1 MNIFNRITSNLQN
14 FWSNFYDATHNEDP
28 TKTLQYKAVN
38 NISTP
43 IQSVFSNIQQWGKQL
58 SDIAMQHSSN
68 VVDKGYNQGYIDL
81 WSMIKAKHPQYSD
94 ISDEELG
101 RKIVAKYP
109 QYQDIVTKWSWI
121 SSNPISGS
129 LASIESWLSKWV
141 WTFFGG
147 ISDIGSAPLQDTWT
161 AGITRFAKGAL
172 ETGLWAA
179 QTATS
184 IMPTATWVKALVAP
198 TVNTL
203 FSTDT
208 AWKVIQPVTQWI
220 EKGIWMGQSAL
231 GFDPNS
237 SVSKDIQNIGG
248 TLGTTALFA
257 WAQKWASKAYDVAS
271 PYVKNIEWKIWIKV
285 SDIRNSISE
294 KNANKAKAMTD
305 EWLKEIYEAV
315 NPTTRENKA
324 VLRKRVDD
332 LLPYIDET
340 KRFANDLETVKWRVD
355 ADKTTAF
362 KSMENF
368 ENNVW
373 VKGRVNT
380 TTVAKEIANKYQE
393 KIGKSYINAD
403 EARMAQQLIDT
414 LKWFWKTVNDA
425 DIIKV
430 RRAWDKI
437 IEKNKGFMQSAE
449 ATSKGD
455 IFADANRF
463 FREEI
468 KRSNPEYA
476 KFLEKAHKTITLS
489 DILDATIQRRTGQ
502 TQGGFIRKASE
513 NTARVVGTGLWT
525 VVWGIPWAFVWAAA
539 TEWLLAWVN
548 KLTGSSSKLTKWKN
562 LILKSQKNGTSNNN
576 IPDSRTSDMVGKSQL
591 VTSWPRL
598 VKKPVVTPVKVSS
611 KNDTPII
618 KRPTNESKVI
628 KPSTGDTIPEG
639 YFKNAFWE
647 IQKLPSN
654 KKGGF
659 IKIPEIGKKSEIKPE
674 IEKYL
679 KTQNIYD
686 KKQWEYGT
694 ILKKLSEEYSDWKWW
709 ISDEWRLLPKY
720 KEAKKNF
727 DYYFKLLQD
736 FNWLESSKKASK
748 EFNKLW
754 IVERQKIRRQINET
768 KSKINVN
775 DDSVWLGSDSN
786 KSIPVK
792 NPLVE
797 EARKYKSWR
806 NMYDV
811 MPYDMREKFDRIWV
825 YSLKHFEDFYKKNIT
840 NTKWEITMYRWQ
852 SKPWKQVQ
860 FNDTKFQWNTDGWV
874 FFTPNK
880 DIAKKY
886 WENIIE
892 LKSNKNNTLLYKEAE
907 KLQKMAEKMVSS
919 NIKNGITSKSIIEQM
934 ALWRPKAFAEYTKKP
949 FLETWDMF
957 WEQWEMIYYKNFDNK

>member
-1 MNIFNRITSNLQN
+1 MNIFNRITSSLQN

-109 QYQDIVTKWSWI
+109 QYQDIVTKWSGI
-121 SSNPISGS
+121 SSNPISWS
-129 LASIESWLSKWV
+129 LSSIESGLSKWV
-141 WTFFGG
+141 WTLFGG
-147 ISDIGSAPLQDTWT
+147 ISDIWSAPLQDTWT

-618 KRPTNESKVI
+618 KRPTNESKVS
-628 KPSTGDTIPEG
+628 KPSTGDTIPDG

-647 IQKLPSN
+647 IP
-654 KKGGF
+654 KKEVKPVETNITRNET
-659 IKIPEIGKKSEIKPE
+659 IKKWFSDSAKARWDKWDFTMKERGEAT
-674 IEKYL
+674 KYL
-679 KTQNIYD
+679 KSNY
-686 KKQWEYGT
+686 KWKEYT
-694 ILKKLSEEYSDWKWW
+694 IDWK
-709 ISDEWRLLPKY
+709 KY
-720 KEAKKNF
+720 KVDAIDNRNEQVRLIDPDWNTIRVKINKLPEVKVTNKDIF
-727 DYYFKLLQD
+727 DYYFVR
-736 FNWLESSKKASK
+736 
-748 EFNKLW
+748 
-754 IVERQKIRRQINET
+754 IQKWYKSI
-768 KSKINVN
+768 KSK
-775 DDSVWLGSDSN
+775 
-786 KSIPVK
+786 
-792 NPLVE
+792 
-797 EARKYKSWR
+797 
-806 NMYDV
+806 
-811 MPYDMREKFDRIWV
+811 
-825 YSLKHFEDFYKKNIT
+825 
-840 NTKWEITMYRWQ
+840 
-852 SKPWKQVQ
+852 
-860 FNDTKFQWNTDGWV
+860 
-874 FFTPNK
+874 
-880 DIAKKY
+880 
-886 WENIIE
+886 
-892 LKSNKNNTLLYKEAE
+892 
-907 KLQKMAEKMVSS
+907 
-919 NIKNGITSKSIIEQM
+919 
-934 ALWRPKAFAEYTKKP
+934 
-949 FLETWDMF
+949 
-957 WEQWEMIYYKNFDNK
+957 